1 MKIQLVSLSLFA
13 AATLVSGAAHATTYY
28 VSDCQT
34 GAASGCVAGN
44 DSNTGTSTAAPWRS
58 TAKVQAQFASLAAGD
73 QILFARGGSWTNAS
87 MVLQNVRSSAAS
99 PITMDAYTPA
109 SGATAR
115 PLLTES
121 RSGTNL
127 IAFDNGGTA
136 VADGGYVVRNLDL
149 RGGGTAQW
157 GVFTSQATSD
167 IIMSN
172 LNIEGFVIGVH
183 CGESIERV
191 QLLNS
196 TLTNNGSQGILWG
209 CINSRIEGN
218 TFNYNGY
225 LSTDGRDH
233 SVYLGNGTSSA
244 VNVTFRGNT
253 LLNNSVPKS
262 GGICGGVPLVVH
274 GMWNGVTIEGNTIYQ
289 APGTANSGCWG
300 IAVDAGYGSAEIF
313 SKVVIRGNTIVNVG
327 GIGIGCASCVS
338 PLIENNVVVM
348 ESGDLVGIQIPD
360 RTIGAG
366 DAADTGGVI
375 RNNTIYF
382 KSPTFAQG
390 ISLATQGG
398 STAGTNLKVV
408 SNLVYIGSTSSTNHQ
423 CYDTTGISLSNFAAF
438 DYNLCYDASGNGRYS
453 PAYATLANAKAA
465 GFDAH
470 GLNSNPLF
478 AAVPSSSNKW
488 SVALSANSPA
498 INAGSPT
505 GSSLTDVL
513 SISRS
518 TPDIGAAE
526 YGSSGDTVPPAPP
539 QSVVIQ

>member
-13 AATLVSGAAHATTYY
+13 AATFASGAAHAATYY
-28 VSDCQT
+28 VSDCQS

-44 DSNTGTSTAAPWRS
+44 DSNTGTSAAAPWRS
-58 TAKVQAQFASLAAGD
+58 TTKVQSQFASLAAGD

-87 MVLQNVRSSAAS
+87 MMLQNTRSSAAL
-99 PITMDAYTPA
+99 PITINAYTPS

-115 PLLTES
+115 PILTETRAS
-121 RSGTNL
+121 TNL
-127 IAFDNGGTA
+127 LAFDNTGSA
-136 VADGGYVVRNLDL
+136 VADGGYVVKNLDL
-149 RGGGTAQW
+149 RGGGTGMW
-157 GVFTSQATSD
+157 GVFTSQLTSD
-167 IIMSN
+167 ITLSD
-172 LNIEGFVIGVH
+172 LNIEGFTIGIH
-183 CGESIERV
+183 CGENIERV

-209 CINSRIEGN
+209 CNNSRIEGN

-244 VNVTFRGNT
+244 TNVTFRSNT
-253 LLNNSVPKS
+253 LLNNSVPT
-262 GGICGGVPLVVH
+262 GGGTCAGVPLVVH
-274 GMWNGVTIEGNTIYQ
+274 GMWNGVTIENNTIYQ

-313 SKVVIRGNTIVNVG
+313 SKVVIRGNSIVNVG
-327 GIGIGCASCVS
+327 GIGIGCAACVA

-360 RTIGAG
+360 RTPGAG
-366 DAADTGGVI
+366 DAADSGAII

-398 STAGTNLKVV
+398 ATAGSKLQVV
-408 SNLVYIGSTSSTNHQ
+408 SNLVYIGGTSSTNHQ
-423 CYDTTGISLSNFAAF
+423 CFDTTGISLSNFAAF
-438 DYNLCYDASGNGRYS
+438 DYNLCFDASGNGRYS

-505 GSSLTDVL
+505 ASSLIDVL
-513 SISRS
+513 SVSRS

-526 YGSSGDTVPPAPP
+526 YGSTGDTIPPAPP